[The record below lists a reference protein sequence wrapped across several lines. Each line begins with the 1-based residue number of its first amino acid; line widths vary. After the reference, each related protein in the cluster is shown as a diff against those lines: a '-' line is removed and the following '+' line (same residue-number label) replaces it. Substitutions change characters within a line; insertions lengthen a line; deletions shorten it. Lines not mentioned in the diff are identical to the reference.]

1 MNEPVPTETPRERY
15 AAALTYEGFERDPAQ
30 KKAVTALDEL
40 HARLLSAPPPTF
52 WQKLLHLAP
61 PPVQGL
67 YLWGGVGRGKTW
79 LMDGFFET
87 LPLEAKLR
95 LHFHHFMREVHT
107 ELKKLGERRDP
118 LRRVAERFRARAQVI
133 CFDEFYVSDITDA
146 MLLGRLFQQ
155 LFARGLTLVAT
166 SNVPPDELYKN
177 GLQRERFLPTIRLL
191 KSHCQVLNVD
201 GGTDYRQRHMRG
213 TDLYCVPPGEAAD
226 ARLSAI
232 FTGLTG
238 RQPPHIGALTVN
250 ERPIPVRRW
259 ADGVAWFGFEALCE
273 GARSQDDYI
282 EIARSFHTVLL
293 SGVPQMGPDREDA
306 ARRFIA
312 LVDEFYDR
320 RVKLA
325 LTAAAAPEALY
336 TGKRLAFEFQRGA
349 SRLAEMQTKEY
360 LSLPHL
366 P

>member
-1 MNEPVPTETPRERY
+1 METPETLRERY
-15 AAALTYEGFERDPAQ
+15 AAALLYQGFERDPAQ
-30 KKAVTALDEL
+30 QRAVTAFEDL
-40 HARLLSAPPPTF
+40 HGRLLAAPSPTF
-52 WQKLLHLAP
+52 WQTLLRREP
-61 PPVQGL
+61 PPVKGL

-79 LMDGFFET
+79 LMDGFYET
-87 LPLEAKLR
+87 LPPEDKLR
-95 LHFHHFMREVHT
+95 LHFHRFMREVHA
-107 ELKKLGERRDP
+107 ELKKLGGRRDP
-118 LRRVAERFRARAQVI
+118 LRRVAEHFRARARVI

-166 SNVPPDELYKN
+166 SNVPPDELYKS
-177 GLQRERFLPTIRLL
+177 GLQRERFLPAIKLIKT
-191 KSHCQVLNVD
+191 HCQVMDVD
-201 GGTDYRQRHMRG
+201 GGTDYRLRHMRG
-213 TDLYCVPPGEAAD
+213 GDLYCVPAGAEAD
-226 ARLSAI
+226 ARLEAV

-238 RQPPHIGALTVN
+238 HHPPRIGLLTVN
-250 ERPIPVRRW
+250 ERPIPVRRYV
-259 ADGVAWFGFEALCE
+259 DGVAWFGFDALCE
-273 GARSQDDYI
+273 TARSQDDYI

-293 SGVPQMGPDREDA
+293 SGVPIFGADTEDA

-325 LTAAAAPEALY
+325 LTAAAAPEKLY
-336 TGKRLAFEFQRGA
+336 AGKRLAFEFQRAA

>member
-1 MNEPVPTETPRERY
+1 MSETPRERY
-15 AAALTYEGFERDPAQ
+15 AAALLYQGFERDPAQ
-30 KKAVTALDEL
+30 QRALTALEDL
-40 HARLLSAPPPTF
+40 YARLLAAPAPRF
-52 WQKLLHLAP
+52 WQKLLRRAP
-61 PPVQGL
+61 PPVKGL

-79 LMDGFFET
+79 LMDSFFET
-87 LPLEAKLR
+87 LPLKDKLR
-95 LHFHHFMREVHT
+95 LHFHRFMREVHA
-107 ELKKLGERRDP
+107 ELKRHPDQRDP
-118 LRRVAERFRARAQVI
+118 LREVAAHFRHRAQVI

-155 LFARGLTLVAT
+155 LFAQGTVLVAT
-166 SNVPPDELYKN
+166 SNLPPDELYKH
-177 GLQRERFLPTIRLL
+177 GLQRERFLPAIRLL

-201 GGTDYRQRHMRG
+201 GGTDYRLRHMRG
-213 TDLYCVPPGEAAD
+213 ADLYCVPAGPGAD
-226 ARLSAI
+226 ARLETV

-238 RQPPHIGALTVN
+238 RQPFRTGFLTVN
-250 ERPIPVRRW
+250 ERPVPALRY

-273 GARSQDDYI
+273 GARSQEDYI
-282 EIARSFHTVLL
+282 EIARSFNTVLV
-293 SGVPQMGPDREDA
+293 SGIPEFGPDREDA

-325 LTAAAAPEALY
+325 VSAAAPPERLY
-336 TGKRLAFEFQRGA
+336 ASKRLGFEFQRTQ
-349 SRLAEMQTKEY
+349 SRLVEMQTKEY